1 MREWESQKVRGKGG
15 FCREKKREKSYE
27 ECEKVREIKRM
38 KKKKKRLITIGG
50 KNEKAGTHLMAKLCV
65 V

>member
-1 MREWESQKVRGKGG
+1 MKGNGG
-15 FCREKKREKSYE
+15 FCIEKKREKSYK
-27 ECEKVREIKRM
+27 ECEEVRETKRM

-50 KNEKAGTHLMAKLCV
+50 KNEKAGMHLMAKLCV

>member
-1 MREWESQKVRGKGG
+1 MRGKGG
-15 FCREKKREKSYE
+15 FCIEKKREKSYE
-27 ECEKVREIKRM
+27 ECEEVREKKRM